1 LNYPDQELMLNLDET
16 GKQRVLEEAE
26 EPKPQ
31 PKERTMTV
39 LKLIEGFGLIETGI
53 KVFDDSGFNEQQG
66 MRWILTWY
74 EEILKEKNKPLSR
87 QSSVLNLKASPGTR
101 ASRPVLLNAGDNDPD
116 DPPKDHE
123 EMCLP

>member
-1 LNYPDQELMLNLDET
+1 MIQELIPDHLDQT
-16 GKQRVLEEAE
+16 GKQHALEEAE
-26 EPKPQ
+26 EHKPRH
-31 PKERTMTV
+31 KERAMTV
-39 LKLIEGFGLIETGI
+39 LKLTEGLGLIEPGI

-66 MRWILTWY
+66 MRILTWY
-74 EEILKEKNKPLSR
+74 EEILKEKNRPLFR

-116 DPPKDHE
+116 NPPKDHE